1 MLKFVK
7 FGFGQCMDQACYD
20 IREEVMSR
28 NEAIELVLKYDGK
41 CSNEY
46 IQEFCDY
53 IEITVDEF
61 WSTVEKFRGN
71 MWKKDNSGELK
82 NCIWEE
88 LKKRINF
95 LT

>member
-1 MLKFVK
+1 
-7 FGFGQCMDQACYD
+7 
-20 IREEVMSR
+20 MSR

-88 LKKRINF
+88 LKKE
-95 LT
+95 